1 MFFSRQLAE
10 HSLEKKYF
18 NNIFTL
24 KTILNIRPQ
33 KGKECTNTQRNEY
46 KHRVK
51 YLGCILILVEIY
63 FYE

>member
-33 KGKECTNTQRNEY
+33 KGKECTNTQRNEC

-51 YLGCILILVEIY
+51 YLE
-63 FYE
+63 